1 MMLWAGTLHSTGNWY
16 LAKGMDESGFTKT
29 GLAKR
34 STDERQRILAR
45 LAAIIMFLLDYDVIA
60 RAQTEVAGQR

>member
-1 MMLWAGTLHSTGNWY
+1 
-16 LAKGMDESGFTKT
+16 MDESGFTKT

-60 RAQTEVAGQR
+60 RAQTEIAGQR